1 MKKIYKIISM
11 LLGGCILLSGCGG
24 ESSKYGE
31 YVEEKT
37 RLYEPIVTEKTF
49 SKIVLEDKILGSIVG
64 HSIGLGSGFEFVTD
78 NGKPVISMDEKYFEA
93 NGEIATGTLGNNI
106 FQYGPYAEAYRRVFP
121 GMVKSDDD
129 NTVNFLNLHILEE
142 CGVDVSYEDISN
154 AWVKYNLNDDAAGKN
169 ALKLIQENSYL
180 APFTG
185 ANVYGNYYY
194 GCTEPWIHNQMLGL
208 MFPGMPVTASRYLDM
223 FGSISGDFYVLDV
236 LQIFGLAYCYA
247 LEDSSAKSCLERA
260 MAHIGTS
267 NALYEIYEYVSD
279 CYQQDPTDWR
289 TCVKGVYERR
299 MTLENLYGG
308 EHNHMAMNV
317 NAGFMMVGIIFGEND
332 FEKSIKITSLAG
344 FDGDCTTATVGGLVA
359 TCIGYENLPQKYKDF
374 LNKDSIYVNDKAWL
388 SIQANYPDRQ
398 TFETLVNRFIKNTEA
413 FIEAQGGAVNGDN
426 YTVMAQEYVKIPHP
440 TVVNY
445 GFENGTDGWS
455 VEGKV
460 DFSST
465 GVCAHSGKK
474 AGTLFVGDSDAAVY
488 QKVSLVTGNV
498 YELNVFL
505 YSSDY
510 CEIELFAKDD
520 NGSITKSVV
529 NPLAGA
535 KLHMKGV
542 LQFVATSDS
551 MDIGIHVF
559 KKDKNKI
566 ITLDDVIIKNV
577 SDKVNGGYYLFDAEQ
592 CAVSENAKIIK
603 ANTATK
609 KAVSLAVGDGLQFS
623 FVNENEYYNLYRIYY
638 HYEGTLIGKVEVFV
652 DGEKICNLPLIP
664 QGEQAFLKGDFVDLP
679 LHVEKGEHTI
689 RIKALDQK
697 VEIDKIEVR
706 RGAIL

>member
-1 MKKIYKIISM
+1 MKKYIKLISM
-11 LLGGCILLSGCGG
+11 LLGGCILFSGCGG
-24 ESSKYGE
+24 ETPKYGE
-31 YVEEKT
+31 YVEETT
-37 RLYEPIVTEKTF
+37 RRYEPIVTEKTL
-49 SKIVLEDKILGSIVG
+49 SKTVLEDKILGSIVG
-64 HSIGLGSGFEFVTD
+64 HSIGLGSGFEFVQEG
-78 NGKPVISMDEKYFEA
+78 NKPAICLDEKYFET

-106 FQYGPYAEAYRRVFP
+106 SQFGPYAESYRRVYP

-142 CGVDVSYEDISN
+142 YGADVSYEDIGN
-154 AWVKYNLNDDAAGKN
+154 AWVKYNLKDDAGGKN
-169 ALKLIQENSYL
+169 ALKLIQENSYI

-208 MFPGMPVTASRYLDM
+208 MFPGMPVAASRYLDM

-247 LEDSSAKSCLERA
+247 LEDSSAKSCLEKA

-267 NALYEIYEYVSD
+267 NALYEMYEYVLEQ
-279 CYQQDPTDWR
+279 YKQDPTDWK
-289 TCVKGVYERR
+289 TCVKGIYERR
-299 MTLENLYGG
+299 MVLENLYGG
-308 EHNHMAMNV
+308 EHNMMAMNV
-317 NAGFMMVGIIFGEND
+317 NAGFMMAGIIFGEDD

-344 FDGDCTTATVGGLVA
+344 FDGDCTTATVGGLLAACV
-359 TCIGYENLPQKYKDF
+359 GYENLPQKYKNF
-374 LNKDSIYVNDKAWL
+374 LNKDSVFVNDTSWL
-388 SIQANYPDRQ
+388 SMGSNYPSRQ
-398 TFETLVNRFIKNTEA
+398 TFETLVSRFIKNTEA
-413 FIEAQGGAVNGDN
+413 LIEAQGGTVTGDN
-426 YTVMAQEYVKIPHP
+426 YTVMTQAYVKVPQP

-460 DFSST
+460 DFSTT

-474 AGTLFVGDSDAAVY
+474 AGTLFVEDSDAAVY
-488 QKVSLVTGNV
+488 QKVSLITGNV

-510 CEIELFAKDD
+510 CEIELFAKD
-520 NGSITKSVV
+520 GGGEITKGIV

-542 LQFVATSDS
+542 LQFVATSDQ
-551 MDIGIHVF
+551 MEIGVRVF

-566 ITLDDVIIKNV
+566 ITLDDVMIKNV

-609 KAVSLAVGDGLQFS
+609 KAVSLSVGDGLQFS

-664 QGEQAFLKGDFVDLP
+664 QGEQTFLKGDFVELP
-679 LHVEKGEHTI
+679 LHVEKGEHAI
-689 RIKALDQK
+689 RLKSLDQG